1 MLLPMTPPFPRREFL
16 KQSAWLSLAAFGLSA
31 RAAEPAPS
39 GRLSRLRTSLN
50 AYSFYVELNLGL
62 KDPVNPKAMN
72 LHQLLNFAAVAGF
85 DAIDLTGY
93 FFASY
98 PKAPT
103 DAEIFAVKHEA
114 FRLGLEIS
122 GSGVKND
129 FTTADQAIR
138 AEGKQRIKDWVE
150 VCVKLGAP
158 VLRVFADTNIPPQKW
173 AAVSGGAPREVVEG
187 WMADDLRECAEFAAA
202 RGIFIGVQN
211 HGDFLTTGAEHVSLL
226 KRVNHP
232 NCRAIVDTGK
242 YLTEDPYVDMALVAP
257 HAVNWQVKETPFGKP
272 NKPLTDMRR
281 VVRIAR
287 EAGYNGYLPIE
298 SLPMGRKDYDTPA
311 ELRRMLRELKAA
323 IEVRE
328 GK

>member
-1 MLLPMTPPFPRREFL
+1 MSSATPRREFL
-16 KQSAWLSLAAFGLSA
+16 KHSAWLSLAALGLTA
-31 RAAEPAPS
+31 RAAEPAPAS
-39 GRLSRLRTSLN
+39 KVSRLRTSLN

-62 KDPVNPKAMN
+62 KDPTNPKAMN
-72 LHQLLNFAAVAGF
+72 LSQLLAFTAEAGF
-85 DAIDLTGY
+85 DAIDVTGY

-129 FTTADQAIR
+129 FTTADKAIR
-138 AEGKQRIKDWVE
+138 AEGVQRVKDWVE

-158 VLRVFADTNIPPQKW
+158 VLRVFADTNIPGKKW
-173 AAVSGGAPREVVEG
+173 NDVAGGATRDQVEA
-187 WMADDLRECAEFAAA
+187 WMADDYRECAEFAAA

-242 YLTEDPYVDMALVAP
+242 YLTEDPYVDMALSAP
-257 HAVNWQVKETPFGKP
+257 FAVNWQVKETPFGKP
-272 NKPLTDMRR
+272 NKPLTDMRKI
-281 VVRIAR
+281 VKIAR
-287 EAGYNGYLPIE
+287 DAGYNGYLPIE
-298 SLPMGRKDYDTPA
+298 SLPMGRKDYDTPG
-311 ELRRMLRELKAA
+311 ELRRMLKELKTA
-323 IEVRE
+323 IAE
-328 GK
+328 

>member
-1 MLLPMTPPFPRREFL
+1 MSSATPRREFL
-16 KQSAWLSLAAFGLSA
+16 KHSAWLSLAALGLTA
-31 RAAEPAPS
+31 RAAEPAPAS
-39 GRLSRLRTSLN
+39 KVSRLRTSLN

-62 KDPVNPKAMN
+62 KEPNNPKGMSM
-72 LHQLLNFAAVAGF
+72 HQLLNFAAEAGF

-98 PKAPT
+98 PKVPT

-129 FTTADQAIR
+129 FTTADKAMR
-138 AEGKQRIKDWVE
+138 AEGKQRVKDWVE

-158 VLRVFADTNIPPQKW
+158 VLRVFADTNIPGKKW
-173 AAVSGGAPREVVEG
+173 ADVAGGATRDQVEA
-187 WMADDLRECAEFAAA
+187 WMADDYRECAEFAAA

-242 YLTEDPYVDMALVAP
+242 YLTEDPYVDMALSAP
-257 HAVNWQVKETPFGKP
+257 FAVNWQVKETPFGKP
-272 NKPLTDMRR
+272 NKPLTDMRKI
-281 VVRIAR
+281 VKIAR
-287 EAGYNGYLPIE
+287 DASYNGYLPIE
-298 SLPMGRKDYDTPA
+298 SLPMGRKDYDTPG
-311 ELRRMLRELKAA
+311 ELKRMLKELKAA
-323 IEVRE
+323 IAE
-328 GK
+328 

>member
-1 MLLPMTPPFPRREFL
+1 MSFVAPRREFL
-16 KQSAWLSLAAFGLSA
+16 KQSAWLSLAAFGLSL
-31 RAAEPAPS
+31 RAAETAPPAK
-39 GRLSRLRTSLN
+39 LSRLRTSLN

-62 KDPVNPKAMN
+62 KELRHPKAMN
-72 LHQLLNFAAVAGF
+72 LHQLLQFAAEAGF

-98 PKAPT
+98 PKAPS

-122 GSGVKND
+122 GSGVKNEV
-129 FTTADQAIR
+129 TTADLALR
-138 AEGKQRIKDWVE
+138 AEGKQRIKDWVD

-158 VLRVFADTNIPPQKW
+158 VLRVFADTNIAPNKW
-173 AAVSGGAPREVVEG
+173 QVASGGASRDVVEG
-187 WMADDLRECAEFAAA
+187 WIAADFRECAEYAAT

-242 YLTEDPYVDMALVAP
+242 YLTEDPYVDMALAAP
-257 HAVNWQVKETPFGKP
+257 YAVNWQVKETPFGKP
-272 NKPLTDMRR
+272 NKPLTDMRKI
-281 VVRIAR
+281 VKIAR
-287 EAGYNGYLPIE
+287 DAGYHGYLPIE

-311 ELRRMLRELKAA
+311 ELKRMLKELKAA
-323 IEVRE
+323 IAE
-328 GK
+328 

>member
-1 MLLPMTPPFPRREFL
+1 MSSATPRREFL
-16 KQSAWLSLAAFGLSA
+16 KHSAWLSLAALGLAA
-31 RAAEPAPS
+31 RAAESAPA
-39 GRLSRLRTSLN
+39 RKLSRLRTSLN

-62 KDPVNPKAMN
+62 KEPGNPKAMTMS
-72 LHQLLNFAAVAGF
+72 QLLNFAAEAGF
-85 DAIDLTGY
+85 DAIDVTGY

-122 GSGVKND
+122 GSGVKNEI
-129 FTTADQAIR
+129 TTADKALR
-138 AEGKQRIKDWVE
+138 AEGKQRIKDWTD

-173 AAVSGGAPREVVEG
+173 QAVSGGASRDVVEG
-187 WMADDLRECAEFAAA
+187 WIADDFRECAEYAAA

-242 YLTEDPYVDMALVAP
+242 YLTEDPYVDIALAAP
-257 HAVNWQVKETPFGKP
+257 YAVNWQVKETPFGKP
-272 NKPLTDMRR
+272 NKPLTDMRKI
-281 VVRIAR
+281 VKIAR

-298 SLPMGRKDYDTPA
+298 SLPMGRKNYDTPG
-311 ELRRMLRELKAA
+311 ELRRMLKELKAA
-323 IEVRE
+323 IAE
-328 GK
+328 

>member
-1 MLLPMTPPFPRREFL
+1 MSSATPRREFL
-16 KQSAWLSLAAFGLSA
+16 KHSAWLSLAALGLTA
-31 RAAEPAPS
+31 RAAEPTS
-39 GRLSRLRTSLN
+39 TGKISRLHTSLN

-62 KDPVNPKAMN
+62 KEPNNPKGMN
-72 LHQLLNFAAVAGF
+72 MHQLLTFTAEAGF

-98 PKAPT
+98 PKVPT

-122 GSGVKND
+122 GSGVKNEV
-129 FTTADQAIR
+129 TTADKALR
-138 AEGKQRIKDWVE
+138 AEGKQRIKEWVD

-158 VLRVFADTNIPPQKW
+158 VLRVFADTNIAPNKW
-173 AAVSGGAPREVVEG
+173 QVASGGASRDVVEG
-187 WMADDLRECAEFAAA
+187 WIADDFRECAEFAAA

-242 YLTEDPYVDMALVAP
+242 YLTEDPYVDMALSAP
-257 HAVNWQVKETPFGKP
+257 YAVNWQVKETPFGKP
-272 NKPLTDMRR
+272 NKPLTDMRKI
-281 VVRIAR
+281 VKIAR
-287 EAGYNGYLPIE
+287 DAGYNGYLPIE
-298 SLPMGRKDYDTPA
+298 SLPMGRKNYDTPG
-311 ELRRMLRELKAA
+311 ELKRMLKELKAA
-323 IEVRE
+323 IAE
-328 GK
+328 

>member
-1 MLLPMTPPFPRREFL
+1 MSSATPRREFL
-16 KQSAWLSLAAFGLSA
+16 KHSAWLSLAALGLSA
-31 RAAEPAPS
+31 RAAEPAPT
-39 GRLSRLRTSLN
+39 GKISRLRTSLN

-62 KDPVNPKAMN
+62 KDSTNPKGMTMS
-72 LHQLLNFAAVAGF
+72 QLLNFAAEAGF

-98 PKAPT
+98 PQVPT

-122 GSGVKND
+122 GSGVKNEV
-129 FTTADQAIR
+129 TTADKALR

-158 VLRVFADTNIPPQKW
+158 VLRVFADTNIAPNKW
-173 AAVSGGAPREVVEG
+173 QAVSGGASREDVEG
-187 WMADDLRECAEFAAA
+187 WIADDFRECSEFAAA

-242 YLTEDPYVDMALVAP
+242 YLSADPYIDIALTAP
-257 HAVNWQVKETPFGKP
+257 LAVNWQVKETPFGKP
-272 NKPLTDMRR
+272 NKPLTDMRKI
-281 VVRIAR
+281 VKIAR
-287 EAGYNGYLPIE
+287 DAGYNGYLPIE
-298 SLPMGRKDYDTPA
+298 SLPMGRKNYDTPG
-311 ELRRMLRELKAA
+311 ELRRMLKELQSA
-323 IEVRE
+323 IAE
-328 GK
+328 